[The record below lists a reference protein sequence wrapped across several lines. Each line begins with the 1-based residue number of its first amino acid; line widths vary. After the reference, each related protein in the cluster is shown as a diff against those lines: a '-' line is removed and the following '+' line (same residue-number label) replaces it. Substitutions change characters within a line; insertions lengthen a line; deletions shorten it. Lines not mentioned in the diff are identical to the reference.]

1 MYYHTKSYQMLVST
15 DVFWLRLHTSV
26 KSEITESNIPFL
38 DPAFPR
44 SPEKVVFMPLAL
56 LRLFIRHC
64 SYTLKAWGGHRFH
77 FSQVLM
83 VFKYTS
89 TAAHASE
96 ALRHCVVSKPTR
108 RHPSNRRPNCSDTEN
123 IPFTRRAASS
133 FTCM

>member
-1 MYYHTKSYQMLVST
+1 MSFDCAFTLQLRVKSQKVISLSWTQRSEKSGKSRFYATCPLTPV
-15 DVFWLRLHTSV
+15 HTSLFV
-26 KSEITESNIPFL
+26 YSKGVRWPSFSFQS
-38 DPAFPR
+38 
-44 SPEKVVFMPLAL
+44 SPDGL
-56 LRLFIRHC
+56 
-64 SYTLKAWGGHRFH
+64 
-77 FSQVLM
+77 
-83 VFKYTS
+83 KYTS